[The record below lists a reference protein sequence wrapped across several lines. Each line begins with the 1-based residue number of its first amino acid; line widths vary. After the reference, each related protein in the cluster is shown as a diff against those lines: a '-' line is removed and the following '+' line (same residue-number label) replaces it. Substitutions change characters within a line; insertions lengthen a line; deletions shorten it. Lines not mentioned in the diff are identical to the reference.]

1 MNIILGFCEPGMNGS
16 VLSGVQQMSGGQ
28 QMSGVQQ
35 LPAAQQ
41 LSGVQQMQQ
50 HGTQTSQV
58 PTNQV
63 LYIYVW
69 VIYKLILNVANCNTL
84 HCTSKISNTHI

>member
-1 MNIILGFCEPGMNGS
+1 MINIILGFCEPGMTGS
-16 VLSGVQQMSGGQ
+16 VLLGVQQMSDGQ
-28 QMSGVQQ
+28 QLSGGVQQ
-35 LPAAQQ
+35 LSDAQQ

-63 LYIYVW
+63 FYLFG
-69 VIYKLILNVANCNTL
+69 LF
-84 HCTSKISNTHI
+84 ISLS

>member
-1 MNIILGFCEPGMNGS
+1 MINIILGFCEPGMTGS
-16 VLSGVQQMSGGQ
+16 VLSGDQQMSVGQQLSGGVQQLSDAQ

-35 LPAAQQ
+35 L
-41 LSGVQQMQQ
+41 SGAQQMQQ

-63 LYIYVW
+63 FYLFG
-69 VIYKLILNVANCNTL
+69 LF
-84 HCTSKISNTHI
+84 ISLS